1 MKKGKFLVASF
12 VVMLLF
18 IASFVV
24 NPVAVNAGDKG
35 DENCFI
41 VSLKGNISSE
51 QTAAGEKIITIA
63 PQYLEVPVGSC
74 VVWVNWVRGAEIS
87 TSFKE
92 GKVCAVSTK
101 SPVGFRLTPNMGCF
115 VTDFLAQGETTSL
128 RFMEPGTYKYDIY
141 TQNMVAPLASGKI
154 IVK

>member
-12 VVMLLF
+12 VIMLLL

-24 NPVAVNAGDKG
+24 IPSTVNAGDEG
-35 DENCFI
+35 DGNCFI
-41 VSLKGNISSE
+41 VSLKGNITTKGAE
-51 QTAAGEKIITIA
+51 GDDIITIA
-63 PQYLEVPVGSC
+63 PQYLDVPVGSC

-92 GKVCAVSTK
+92 GKLCAVSTK

-128 RFMEPGTYKYDIY
+128 RFMEPGTYKYEIY
-141 TQNMVAPLASGKI
+141 TQNRKAPLASGKI
-154 IVK
+154 VVK